1 MINENELKEGLIEHL
16 KGMIELSGSDAELI
30 ISKLEIKYLKKK
42 EYLLQPGEISK
53 HMRFISQGAMR
64 VYYLDEKSQEHT
76 LQLGI
81 ENWWINDLYSYLSL
95 KPSKM
100 YIQALE
106 ETIVIQISSGSL
118 DKLFR
123 EVKEMPNF
131 FRLKMQSAY
140 VALQE
145 RTIENLSMDSYE
157 KYSKFISQYR
167 NIEQRFPQYIIA
179 SYLGM
184 APEFLSYLR
193 KKHASRLK

>member
-157 KYSKFISQYR
+157 KYSKFIKSEAKR
-167 NIEQRFPQYIIA
+167 
-179 SYLGM
+179 LGFISCGISK
-184 APEFLSYLR
+184 AGFRPRTEVSD
-193 KKHASRLK
+193 

>member
-1 MINENELKEGLIEHL
+1 MNESELKEGLIEHL
-16 KGMIELSGSDAELI
+16 KGTIELNDSDVELI
-30 ISKLEIKYLKKK
+30 ISKLEIKHLKKK
-42 EYLLQPGEISK
+42 EYLLQPGETSK
-53 HMRFISQGAMR
+53 HMRFISKGSMR

-81 ENWWINDLYSYLSL
+81 ENWWINDLYSYLSQ
-95 KPSKM
+95 KPSRM

-106 ETIVIQISSGSL
+106 DTLVIQISRTSL
-118 DKLFR
+118 EELLK
-123 EVKEMPNF
+123 EVKELPNF

-157 KYSKFISQYR
+157 KYLNFISQFR

-193 KKHASRLK
+193 KKHASKTS